1 MNFEKFHSNNLIYI
15 TRYWEKTGGFDVPL
29 LCIYKTFDK
38 IFALF
43 RSFNDENEMIFTL
56 NLYRT
61 ILQYEKAQY
70 YTMISESWRSEQEKD
85 KPFIQPSKD
94 PQRKSVLMI
103 VSVNQQG
110 KQLINFFEIKNKQ
123 LIPSSFPSDVE
134 IDGYSTQLF
143 KPFSGNKEKLEK
155 FFADIDK
162 IWLYKNTLPWAMEI
176 NEKSFNDIKVDA

>member
-1 MNFEKFHSNNLIYI
+1 MDFEKFHSNNLIYI

-70 YTMISESWRSEQEKD
+70 YTMISESWRR
-85 KPFIQPSKD
+85 P
-94 PQRKSVLMI
+94 VLTI

-110 KQLINFFEIKNKQ
+110 EQLINIFEIKNKQ

>member
-1 MNFEKFHSNNLIYI
+1 MNFEKFHSNILIYI
-15 TRYWEKTGGFDVPL
+15 TRYWGKTGGFDLPL
-29 LCIYKTFDK
+29 LCFYKTLDK

-94 PQRKSVLMI
+94 PQRKPVLTI

-110 KQLINFFEIKNKQ
+110 EQLINIFEIKNKQ

>member
-70 YTMISESWRSEQEKD
+70 YTMISESWRR
-85 KPFIQPSKD
+85 P
-94 PQRKSVLMI
+94 VLTI

-110 KQLINFFEIKNKQ
+110 EQLINIFEIKNKQ